1 MTWFWMLLIPA
12 FAAVV
17 SIERWYTRKI
27 HTAISESWQYFR
39 VLPKAD
45 HQLKVAETVQFLHQL
60 WQFRRPDVVAL
71 RKGQSMFR
79 SVFHKTSTGD
89 VAWYLAVPTDR
100 VQGFNAAFH
109 AAFPSLEALE
119 VNPEALDFLQRV
131 HTGSLLQ
138 LAKRGEAAG
147 LPLST
152 LRSGDPLPAILYGMG
167 AGQEQATEETVLDIV
182 MSPASDRALRGAV
195 RKAEQALNPRLSRT
209 EASSAAG
216 LMDAGMKFGQEVLNE
231 LSDGKL
237 RQRGLLQQN
246 KAAQGP
252 KWNELEASVQNQVQ
266 SVHKRYTGTEHAFH
280 TWIRLGVCADPDDGR
295 EQHLKSIG
303 KARIQAM
310 LGGFVGWSGH
320 QSVIENWRFRG
331 KRAVE
336 SIRQGPPPRGQEML
350 VTTEEAAC
358 LWHLP
363 DSKSSVFQFIPAVRQ
378 HAKTLKE
385 GELTEGVTLGVLRH
399 PTQSGRQVALPL
411 KQFTEQYIL
420 SGKTGSGKSSVLTEM
435 CDSLIQ
441 ERLKN
446 PNAPGFSLIDP
457 ARETIVILM
466 SRLLNYN
473 LTPEQWS
480 KIHYFSLSSTDYPI
494 GLNLLH
500 RRPNEDPDDL
510 ADEAMSLMKFAYGG
524 NTPQLDR
531 ILRNGLR
538 TLLEDESRSHSV
550 AGLTPLFQDER
561 WRTRVLRHVK
571 DPVVRMFWE
580 NEFEAAKSSI
590 GPLMNRLS
598 PFISNKTMRRMFG
611 QQDFTPD
618 IRRYMEEGHIIF
630 WDVLGVSEERMR
642 LGVGLLINQYYK
654 VAKTREFHPKTHL
667 LKIDEAHLVQIPRLG
682 KIIAECRKF
691 GLSLGLSTQYVD
703 QLIDEVRQSI
713 TEIGGNV
720 FSCSQ
725 GATGAGVVSGLT
737 NRHFDAAYLQ
747 GLPKRT
753 VAVYTQIND
762 DPRSFEVQ
770 APPPVKYMPD
780 GRPARFG
787 DTYEAEQDEREVLA
801 WTMQK
806 AEELQ
811 KRDTKA
817 APDVDKELDEYLTEG
832 TALQTV
838 QEHDDGETS
847 EDVCRS

>member
-1 MTWFWMLLIPA
+1 MNWLWMLLIPA

-17 SIERWYTRKI
+17 YIERRYTRKI
-27 HTAISESWQYFR
+27 HTAISESWQYLR

-79 SVFHKTSTGD
+79 SLFHKTSTGE

-100 VQGFNAAFH
+100 VQGFYAAFH

-119 VNPEALDFLQRV
+119 VNPEELEFLQRV
-131 HTGSLLQ
+131 HTGSMLQ
-138 LAKRGEAAG
+138 LAKRGETAG

-182 MSPASDRALRGAV
+182 LSPASDRALRGAV

-209 EASSAAG
+209 EAPSAAG
-216 LMDAGMKFGQEVLNE
+216 LVDAGMKFGQEVLNE

-246 KAAQGP
+246 RGAQGP

-295 EQHLKSIG
+295 DQHLKSIG

-385 GELTEGVTLGVLRH
+385 GELTEGVSLGALRH
-399 PTQSGRQVALPL
+399 PTQSGRPVKLP
-411 KQFTEQYIL
+411 FEQLTKHFVL
-420 SGKTGSGKSSVLTEM
+420 SGQTGSGKSSELVEIL
-435 CDSLIQ
+435 DSQIQ
-441 ERLKN
+441 QWLQQ
-446 PNAPGFSLIDP
+446 PTFPGFSFIDP
-457 ARETIVILM
+457 HQETIIILM
-466 SRLLNYN
+466 TRLLNYG
-473 LTPEQWS
+473 LTEEQWS
-480 KIHYFSLSSTDYPI
+480 KVHYISLASPAYPI
-494 GLNLLH
+494 GLNLLA
-500 RRPNEDPDDL
+500 RRPGEDPDDV
-510 ADEAMSLMKFAYGG
+510 ADDAMALIKYAYGG

-538 TLLEDESRSHSV
+538 TLLEDDSKAHSV

-561 WRTRVLRHVK
+561 WRSRVLRHVK
-571 DPVVRMFWE
+571 DPVVRMFWK
-580 NEFEAAKSSI
+580 NEFEGATSSI

-611 QQDFTPD
+611 QPSFMPE
-618 IRRYMEEGHIIF
+618 IRKYMDEGHIFF
-630 WDVLGVSEERMR
+630 WDVLGVNPERMR

-654 VAKTREFHPKTHL
+654 VGKSRPLHSMPHL
-667 LKIDEAHLVQIPRLG
+667 LVADEAHLVQVPVLE
-682 KIIAECRKF
+682 KIQAETRKY
-691 GLSLGLSTQYVD
+691 GLSLGLSTQFIEQFED
-703 QLIDEVRQSI
+703 WLQKSI
-713 TEIGGNV
+713 MDIVGNI
-720 FSCSQ
+720 FSCSL
-725 GATGAGVVSGLT
+725 GTNAASVVSSMT
-737 NRHFDAAYLQ
+737 NGHFDKSYLQ
-747 GLPKRT
+747 NLPERT
-753 VAVYTQIND
+753 VGVYTKVD
-762 DPRSFEVQ
+762 RKVRSLEVEA
-770 APPPVKYMPD
+770 APPYMYLSNWQQVD
-780 GRPARFG
+780 FRDKDQVQEATTWALDKAR
-787 DTYEAEQDEREVLA
+787 
-801 WTMQK
+801 
-806 AEELQ
+806 ELQ
-811 KRDTKA
+811 KRDA
-817 APDVDKELDEYLTEG
+817 QSAEEVDKELDSYLSTE
-832 TALQTV
+832 TALRLS
-838 QEHDDGETS
+838 EEIPDD
-847 EDVCRS
+847 VFHV